1 MHNAVVK
8 CCVSTEGRAASL
20 CKAQVFVFWLLCKPY
35 WCTES
40 IFANKE
46 AFRWQLSFYT
56 YFSWCTCWIAC
67 RILDSD
73 GSGCRQPLHQPAG
86 NPWIAPRSKAT
97 YSYHISHPVTKYGPC
112 SSRRYKSVVC
122 LWVSSGDL
130 WGPLVGAISGALG
143 DFRRYDKSRFHL
155 LRIWFEG
162 RHSCSYRSWRNYHW
176 TRTTMHHLHRRRTWP
191 CRECRCFLIVL
202 RSSTLLLIQQTMS
215 RWTQLR
221 LTWRIK
227 RRCNK
232 RWLQEWK
239 R

>member
-1 MHNAVVK
+1 MQLLNVACPRK
-8 CCVSTEGRAASL
+8 AEQQAFEKLRSLFSGFSVSPID
-20 CKAQVFVFWLLCKPY
+20 AQNRFLQTKRPLDGSSPLIHISHGARVGVP
-35 WCTES
+35 
-40 IFANKE
+40 
-46 AFRWQLSFYT
+46 
-56 YFSWCTCWIAC
+56 C
-67 RILDSD
+67 RISDSD
-73 GSGCRQPLHQPAG
+73 GSGCRQPLHQPVG